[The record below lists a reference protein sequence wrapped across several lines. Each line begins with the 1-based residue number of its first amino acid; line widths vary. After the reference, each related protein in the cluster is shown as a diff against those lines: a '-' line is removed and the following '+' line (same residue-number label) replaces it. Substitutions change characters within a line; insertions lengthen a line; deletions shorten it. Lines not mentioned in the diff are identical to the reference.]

1 MPFCSKFI
9 KKTVYQ
15 ILLESPEF
23 SRKYF
28 KKHVGLF
35 FGHTVYL
42 LVIFV
47 LYIVFFVHFWQF
59 LPRCMQYRR
68 GLAMRKLSVCPSVDP
83 SVRLANAWIVTK
95 RKKDLSRFLY
105 HTKDHLA

>member
-1 MPFCSKFI
+1 MIMPFCSKFI

-35 FGHTVYL
+35 FGHMYIYWLFLYFTLY
-42 LVIFV
+42 F
-47 LYIVFFVHFWQF
+47 LYIFDSF
-59 LPRCMQYRR
+59 YR
-68 GLAMRKLSVCPSVDP
+68 AACNIDAV
-83 SVRLANAWIVTK
+83 
-95 RKKDLSRFLY
+95 
-105 HTKDHLA
+105 